1 MKKLKVI
8 IIMALALLFFTGC
21 KKENQKEFSAELA
34 KQNEMNAGN
43 YSVVV
48 DELAIKGNDQDAP
61 TRASMEMIAKMVSG
75 TKITGDYQKD
85 TEAKLAKIN
94 MNIAALGQTVPLNL
108 YFDMK
113 ENDPSVYL
121 STEFMSKALEI
132 AKEFNAETPIDA
144 KEFEQF
150 KGKYIHLTN
159 EDLEKNTAGK
169 KQTSDIAA
177 SFNSKHFADYLATL
191 DTDSFK
197 QEGDTI
203 QRTFTKKD
211 LQGFFDYVKENG
223 SKKEQASIKDAEKR
237 LDQLSSYKQ
246 TTTLNT
252 QKHSQTTTMQAD
264 AKNTE
269 ATLSLKLTIKND
281 TKDSKQKIELPKKGD
296 TISVEEFTEKM
307 SAGQQQGQVSQ
318 EEFAD
323 ILADINSSNG
333 QITPESAEQVKRAY
347 KPYLTEEQ
355 YEQLEEALNSKT
367 TMAT

>member
-8 IIMALALLFFTGC
+8 IITALALLFFAGC
-21 KKENQKEFSAELA
+21 KKENQKDFSAELA
-34 KQNEMNAGN
+34 KQNERNAGK
-43 YSVVV
+43 YSIVVN
-48 DELAIKGNDQDAP
+48 ELAIKGEDQDAS
-61 TRASMEMIAKMVSG
+61 TRASMEMLAKMISG

-85 TEAKLAKIN
+85 TKAKLAKIN
-94 MNIAALGQTVPLNL
+94 MNIAAFGQTVPLNMYL
-108 YFDMK
+108 DMQEK
-113 ENDPSVYL
+113 EPSVYL

-144 KEFEQF
+144 KDFEQF

-159 EDLEKNTAGK
+159 EDLKKNMGGE
-169 KQTSDIAA
+169 KQTGDITA
-177 SFNSKHFADYLATL
+177 SLNSKHFVDYLDTL
-191 DTDSFK
+191 DADSFK

-211 LQGFFDYVKENG
+211 LQGYFDYVKENG
-223 SKKEQASIKDAEKR
+223 SKKEQASIKDAEKQ

-252 QKHSQTTTMQAD
+252 KKHSQTTTMQVT
-264 AKNTE
+264 AKNDE
-269 ATLSLKLTIKND
+269 ATLSLNLTIKND
-281 TKDSKQKIELPKKGD
+281 TKESKQKVELPNKGN
-296 TISVEEFTEKM
+296 TISVDEFTEKL
-307 SAGQQQGQVSQ
+307 STGQQQGQVSQ
-318 EEFAD
+318 EEFNE

-333 QITPESAEQVKRAY
+333 QITPESAEQIKRAY

-355 YEQLEEALNSKT
+355 YQQLEEALNTKT